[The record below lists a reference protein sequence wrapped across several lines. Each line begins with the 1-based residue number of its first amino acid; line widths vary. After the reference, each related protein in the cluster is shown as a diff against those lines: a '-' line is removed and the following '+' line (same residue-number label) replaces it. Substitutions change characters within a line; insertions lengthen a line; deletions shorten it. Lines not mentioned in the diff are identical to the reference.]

1 MEKKHIILIADRNP
15 NVRKLLK
22 RELEN
27 EGYIIRM
34 SKNAWEVLYWAY
46 HHEFADILI
55 LDPELPDFEELSVMQ
70 KLKDRIPPLP
80 IVIHALQ
87 ADYSEDFHDSN
98 LLFFLEKSGNS
109 IEYMKQVIADILH
122 ESNINKNILRV
133 NKDGKR

>member
-1 MEKKHIILIADRNP
+1 MEKKHIIFIADRNP

-27 EGYIIRM
+27 EGYITRM
-34 SKNAWEVLYWAY
+34 AKNGWEVLYWAY
-46 HHEFADILI
+46 NHEFADILI
-55 LDPELPDFEELSVMQ
+55 LDPDLPDFEEFSVIQ

-87 ADYSEDFHDSN
+87 ADYPEDFNESN
-98 LLFFLEKSGNS
+98 LLFFVEKSGDS

-122 ESNINKNILRV
+122 ESINTHKKTYR
-133 NKDGKR
+133 